1 MVAAGN
7 ASGVEDRA
15 REVPGEIGIWML
27 IGGDLLVFTLF
38 FVLIVTGNIEQPQV
52 FAAARSSLDIGL
64 GVVNTLLLLT
74 GSYCV
79 ALAVEYAR
87 RAREMPARRLLVLA
101 ILSGLG
107 FIGNKI
113 IEWSHKIG
121 AGITPETNDFY
132 MLFFVFTGIHLIH
145 VVLGTIFLTVMLRA
159 CRRQPAGP
167 TRDRMIEI
175 GGLFWHLV
183 DLLWIILFALLYLI

>member
-1 MVAAGN
+1 MATGEAA
-7 ASGVEDRA
+7 RA
-15 REVPGEIGIWML
+15 DGTPREVPGEIGIWML

-38 FVLIVTGNIEQPQV
+38 FVLIVTGNIAQPQV
-52 FAAARSSLDIGL
+52 FADARSSLDIGL

-79 ALAVEYAR
+79 AIGVEYAR
-87 RAREMPARRLLVLA
+87 RGRDLPAQRLFALA

-107 FIGNKI
+107 FIANKI
-113 IEWSHKIG
+113 VEWSHKIG

-145 VVLGTIFLTVMLRA
+145 VVLGTIFLAVMLRA

-167 TRDRMIEI
+167 SRDLMIEI